1 MTIEKV
7 IEYFENFYA
16 FEHNKKL
23 LLKIDN
29 VLYPIQIK
37 EENRAVVAIYNEKL
51 DKKYKKILKQNK
63 YLKERIEKMKC
74 CANCNYWFDMDS
86 TCELT
91 KEKISDFMVDCHC
104 EHWRPSK

>member
-1 MTIEKV
+1 MTIEDLLKH
-7 IEYFENFYA
+7 FGNFYA

-29 VLYPIQIK
+29 VFYPIQIK
-37 EENRAVVAIYNEKL
+37 EENRAVVAIYNEQL

-63 YLKERIEKMKC
+63 CLKKRIEKMKC
-74 CANCNYWFDMDS
+74 CANCGYWFDMDS